1 MKLRALSG
9 ALAATALLLS
19 TTASAATSPTAAL
32 EPTTEIVE
40 GSELDSVSGLS
51 PAILIV
57 GAIAI
62 GLIIYF
68 AFIDDDDEEPT
79 SP

>member
-19 TTASAATSPTAAL
+19 TTASAATSPTAVL